1 MDFIRAWYQKNILER
16 EKFICA
22 RKDTAKM
29 FCQWSIPHPSTS
41 FLPLLSLMPH
51 YFTNLSKY
59 VNVMHDGPTSPPN
72 IKKKKNPAK
81 CKTELQPVPNHHTP
95 ETNSKF
101 HILNVWKMLLWV
113 WVPGLA
119 PRRLEGKSFQWLP
132 GQQELWKPLDSQGS
146 ASGVRSRHPSAGG
159 GGTSHRKKWGT
170 GFRSHTLRKPRSGTV
185 HNWGQASLKSKVGS
199 WV

>member
-1 MDFIRAWYQKNILER
+1 MWCMTDLLVLQ
-16 EKFICA
+16 
-22 RKDTAKM
+22 
-29 FCQWSIPHPSTS
+29 TS
-41 FLPLLSLMPH
+41 
-51 YFTNLSKY
+51 
-59 VNVMHDGPTSPPN
+59 
-72 IKKKKNPAK
+72 KKKNPAK

-146 ASGVRSRHPSAGG
+146 ASGVRSRRPSAGG
-159 GGTSHRKKWGT
+159 GGTSPRKKWGT
-170 GFRSHTLRKPRSGTV
+170 GFRSHTLRKPRSGIV

-199 WV
+199 WVKMFLRRNISKNRGPWLPKKGPDQRLSLGTGFHKHHQLEAEPGNVLT